1 MDNNSLNILVE
12 AKREYLQQLYLIMVP
27 TMIEVFAL
35 MYEESHKA
43 SHGKKVLVQFQK
55 FLKEVVNWND
65 HMINQHANTI
75 CSSCAWFD
83 DLLAAVFVSS
93 VKILSS
99 VRLNAESNKISLKL
113 PNNKVFVHGC
123 FIAASKDLY
132 KNPYIYHEESVEQDR
147 DMELT
152 GRFSKCIEDTVKD
165 LIPIQEILKSCISQ
179 VNREEPIDFE
189 NTSPE
194 DTEDPDLNEE
204 MEMEDEGEGECECE
218 ENEPMNVEEE
228 EEEPKQGEEPKN
240 IQVVGK
246 TQERPKEADEDDGIL
261 FKDAKEE
268 QKENKP

>member
-12 AKREYLQQLYLIMVP
+12 AKREYLQQLYLMMVP
-27 TMIEVFAL
+27 AMIEVFAL
-35 MYEESHKA
+35 MYDEAQKA
-43 SHGKKVLVQFQK
+43 SHGKKVLFQYQK

-65 HMINQHANTI
+65 HMINQHTNTI

-123 FIAASKDLY
+123 FISASKDLY
-132 KNPYIYHEESVEQDR
+132 KNPYIYHEDSVEQDR
-147 DMELT
+147 DAELT
-152 GRFSKCIEDTVKD
+152 VRFSRCIEETVKD

-179 VNREEPIDFE
+179 VNRDDPIDFE

-194 DTEDPDLNEE
+194 DTEDPEFNEE
-204 MEMEDEGEGECECE
+204 EEEEIEEED
-218 ENEPMNVEEE
+218 NELMNVEEE
-228 EEEPKQGEEPKN
+228 PKQEEEPKN
-240 IQVVGK
+240 IQVIGK
-246 TQERPKEADEDDGIL
+246 TQERPKEPEEDDDDDIL